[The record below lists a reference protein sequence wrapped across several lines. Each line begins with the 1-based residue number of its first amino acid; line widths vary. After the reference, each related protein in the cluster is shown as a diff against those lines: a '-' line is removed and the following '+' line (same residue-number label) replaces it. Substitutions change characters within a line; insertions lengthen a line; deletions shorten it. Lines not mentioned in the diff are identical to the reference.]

1 MRRGLAPITKA
12 LIEGMGRGS
21 RHMRGK
27 GNGGKPTVNRPA
39 LCRSHHALAYSLIS
53 MNMIDDKRLDN
64 CLR

>member
-1 MRRGLAPITKA
+1 
-12 LIEGMGRGS
+12 MGRGS

-39 LCRSHHALAYSLIS
+39 LCRSHHALAYSLTS
-53 MNMIDDKRLDN
+53 MKMIDDKRLDN